1 MTSLVINRRTAVAGL
16 LASVAASAAM
26 MNGAFAQDGAKVLV
40 LPVGVGGVG
49 GVALDNLDPR
59 VLLTTNHQAVQ
70 IAIFD
75 SLVRS
80 KGADIAPGAAET
92 WEISADGKTYTFHLR
107 DAKWSDGKAVV
118 GGDFVHAFQRM
129 FTASGASQIYDDI
142 VNGAEVRG
150 GTKTPEELGVAAPDD
165 RTVVITLKNPT
176 PYFLGLISSS
186 YAAPGRAD
194 LLEKFGDTYG
204 ASADSLAYNGPYIL
218 TEWENEN
225 QLILKK
231 NPDYWDAANIKL
243 DEVQFLV
250 LPDANTQR
258 NMFDNGELDI
268 YAPQT
273 DAEVQGYRDQGVLQE
288 YNRGG
293 YRGITINR
301 YANGGDPVKAKL
313 LSNVNFMKA
322 VSYAI
327 DRQGF
332 VDNVLGGNGIPA
344 TVQTPAAHAV
354 YPGTTWGEVTPNEG
368 KYHPV
373 TADKAK
379 SAEYLAKALSEAGFA
394 SVADVPPLDLL
405 TSEDPANPKLVTP
418 YVQSVLSELGF
429 KVNLIQATGN
439 NYWNTFLE
447 PALCFDLCIAGWG
460 PDFDDPATYM
470 GYWMSSSKDM
480 GATFDNADFD
490 ALLTSANAETDLK
503 KRAEILG
510 QAEALFA
517 DIGPAIPIL
526 HYKGNVAVQPYVK
539 DLLFSIFGVNIIY
552 IYADIQK

>member
-16 LASVAASAAM
+16 LASVAASSVM
-26 MNGAFAQDGAKVLV
+26 MNGAFAQDARKVLV
-40 LPVGVGGVG
+40 IPTAVGASGGG
-49 GVALDNLDPR
+49 ALDNLDPR
-59 VLLTTNHQAVQ
+59 VLLTTAHQAVQ

-92 WEISADGKTYTFHLR
+92 WETSADGKTYTFHLR
-107 DAKWSDGKAVV
+107 DAKWSDGKPVV

-142 VNGAEVRG
+142 LNGAEVRG
-150 GTKTPEELGVAAPDD
+150 KTKQPDELGVAAPDD
-165 RTVVITLKNPT
+165 KTVVITLKNPT

-204 ASADSLAYNGPYIL
+204 ASAESMAYNGPFIL

-225 QLILKK
+225 KLILKK

-243 DEVQFLV
+243 DEVQVLV
-250 LPDANTQR
+250 VPDANTQR

-268 YAPQT
+268 YAPTT
-273 DAEVQGYRDQGVLQE
+273 DSEVKAYRDQGVLQQ

-301 YANGGDPVKAKL
+301 YANKGDPIKAKL

-332 VDNVLGGNGIPA
+332 VDNVLGGNGLPA

-354 YPGTTWGEVTPNEG
+354 YPGTTWGEVTPNQG

-379 SAEYLAKALSEAGFA
+379 SNEYLAKALKEAGFA

-418 YVQSVLSELGF
+418 YVQSVLSEMGF

-447 PALCFDLCIAGWG
+447 PALGFDLCIAGWG
-460 PDFDDPATYM
+460 PDFDDPYTYM
-470 GYWMSSSKDM
+470 GYWASSSKDM
-480 GATFDNADFD
+480 GATFDNPEFD
-490 ALLTSANAETDLK
+490 ALLAKANAETDLK
-503 KRAEILG
+503 ARAAILV

-517 DIGPAIPIL
+517 DIGPAIPII

-539 DLLFSIFGVNIIY
+539 NLLFSIFGVNIIY

>member
-1 MTSLVINRRTAVAGL
+1 MKSLVINRRTAIAGM
-16 LASVAASAAM
+16 LAGVAATSLTV
-26 MNGAFAQDGAKVLV
+26 NRAFAQEAKRLV
-40 LPVGVGGVG
+40 LATPE
-49 GVALDNLDPR
+49 ALDNLDPR
-59 VLLTTNHQAVQ
+59 VLLTTNHQSVQ
-70 IAIFD
+70 IGIFD

-80 KGADIAPGAAET
+80 KGADIAPGAAES
-92 WEISADGKTYTFHLR
+92 WDISEDGKTYTFHLR
-107 DAKWSDGKAVV
+107 DAKWSDGKPVV
-118 GGDFVHAFQRM
+118 AGDFVHAFQRM

-142 VNGAEVRG
+142 LNGSDVRG
-150 GTKTPEELGVAAPDD
+150 GTKKPEELGVAAPDD

-194 LLEKFGDTYG
+194 LLEKFGDAYG
-204 ASADSLAYNGPYIL
+204 ASAESLAYNGPFTL
-218 TEWENEN
+218 ASWENED
-225 QLILKK
+225 QLTLRK

-243 DEVQFLV
+243 EEVQILV

-258 NMFDNGELDI
+258 NLFDSQELDV
-268 YAPQT
+268 YLPAT
-273 DAEVQGYRDQGVLQE
+273 DSEVQGYKDAGLLQTF
-288 YNRGG
+288 NRGG

-301 YANGGDPVKAKL
+301 YANQQDPVKAKL

-322 VSYAI
+322 ISFAL

-332 VDNVLGGNGIPA
+332 VDNVLGGNGLPA

-379 SAEYLAKALSEAGFA
+379 STEYLTKALSEAGFA
-394 SVADVPPLDLL
+394 SVADVPALDLL
-405 TSEDPANPKLVTP
+405 TSEDPTNPKLVTP

-447 PALCFDLCIAGWG
+447 PALGFDLCIAGWG

-470 GYWMSSSKDM
+470 GYWVSSSKDM

-490 ALLTSANAETDLK
+490 ALLTKANAETDLK
-503 KRAEILG
+503 ARATILG
-510 QAEALFA
+510 EAEALFA
-517 DIGPAIPIL
+517 DIGPAIPII
-526 HYKGNVAVQPYVK
+526 HYKGNVAVQSYVK

>member
-1 MTSLVINRRTAVAGL
+1 MKSLVINRRTAIAGL
-16 LASVAASAAM
+16 LAGVAATSLTF
-26 MNGAFAQDGAKVLV
+26 NRAFAQETKRLV
-40 LPVGVGGVG
+40 LATAE
-49 GVALDNLDPR
+49 ALDNLDPR
-59 VLLTTNHQAVQ
+59 VLLTTAHQSVQ
-70 IAIFD
+70 IGIFD

-80 KGADIAPGAAET
+80 KGADIAPGAAES

-142 VNGAEVRG
+142 LNGADVRG
-150 GTKTPEELGVAAPDD
+150 GTKKPEELGVAAPDD
-165 RTVVITLKNPT
+165 KTVVITLKNPT

-194 LLEKFGDTYG
+194 LLEKFKDAYG
-204 ASADSLAYNGPYIL
+204 ASADSMAYNGPFVL
-218 TEWENEN
+218 AEWENEN
-225 QLILKK
+225 QLLLKK

-243 DEVQFLV
+243 EEVQVLV
-250 LPDANTQR
+250 LPDVNTQR
-258 NMFDNGELDI
+258 NLFDSQELDI
-268 YAPQT
+268 YTPAT
-273 DAEVQGYRDQGVLQE
+273 DSEVQGYKDAGLLQT

-301 YANGGDPVKAKL
+301 YANKQDPVKAKL

-322 VSYAI
+322 ISFAI

-332 VDNVLGGNGIPA
+332 VDNVLGGNGLPA

-379 SAEYLAKALSEAGFA
+379 SADYLAKALSEAGFA
-394 SVADVPPLDLL
+394 SVGDVPPLDLL

-418 YVQSVLSELGF
+418 YVQSVLSEMGF

-447 PALCFDLCIAGWG
+447 PALGFDLCIAGWG

-470 GYWMSSSKDM
+470 GYWVSSSKDM

-490 ALLTSANAETDLK
+490 ALLTKANAETDLK
-503 KRAEILG
+503 ARATILG

-517 DIGPAIPIL
+517 DIGPAIPII
-526 HYKGNVAVQPYVK
+526 HYKGNVAVQSYVK

>member
-1 MTSLVINRRTAVAGL
+1 MNLLINRRQAIAGMLAATAAT
-16 LASVAASAAM
+16 SAM
-26 MNGAFAQDGAKVLV
+26 MNRAFAQEAKVLV
-40 LPVGVGGVG
+40 LPVGVGSTGAG
-49 GVALDNLDPR
+49 ALDNLDPR
-59 VLLTTNHQAVQ
+59 VLLSTNHQSVQ

-80 KGADIAPGAAET
+80 KGADIAPGAAES
-92 WEISADGKTYTFHLR
+92 WEVSDDGRTYTFHLR
-107 DAKWSDGKAVV
+107 DAKWSDGKPVV

-142 VNGAEVRG
+142 LNGAEVRG
-150 GTKTPEELGVAAPDD
+150 GTKSPEELGVAAPDD

-194 LLEKFGDTYG
+194 LLQQFGDAYG
-204 ASADSLAYNGPYIL
+204 ASAESMAYNGPFIM

-231 NPDYWDAANIKL
+231 NPDYWDQANIHL

-268 YAPQT
+268 YTPTT
-273 DAEVQGYRDQGVLQE
+273 DAEVQAYRDQGVLLE
-288 YNRGG
+288 YVRGG

-301 YANGGDPVKAKL
+301 YANQGDPVKAKL
-313 LSNVNFMKA
+313 LSNVNFLKA
-322 VSYAI
+322 VSHAI

-332 VDNVLGGNGIPA
+332 VDNVLGGNAIPA

-354 YPGTTWGEVTPNEG
+354 YPGMTWGEVTPNEG
-368 KYHPV
+368 KFHPV
-373 TADKAK
+373 TADPAKA
-379 SAEYLAKALSEAGFA
+379 AEYLAKALEESGFA

-405 TSEDPANPKLVTP
+405 TNEDPANPKLVTP

-447 PALCFDLCIAGWG
+447 PALGFDLCVAGWG
-460 PDFDDPATYM
+460 PDFDDPYTYM
-470 GYWMSSSKDM
+470 GYWVSSSKDM
-480 GATFDNADFD
+480 GATFDNAEFD
-490 ALLTSANAETDLK
+490 ALLVKANAETDLQA
-503 KRAEILG
+503 RAQILAE
-510 QAEALFA
+510 AEALFA
-517 DIGPAIPIL
+517 DIGPAIPII
-526 HYKGNVAVQPYVK
+526 HFKGNVAVQPRVK
-539 DLLFSIFGVNIIY
+539 GLLTSIFGVNIIY
-552 IYADIQK
+552 IYADIQE

>member
-1 MTSLVINRRTAVAGL
+1 MTIVMNRRQAIAGML
-16 LASVAASAAM
+16 AASAATSLM
-26 MNGAFAQDGAKVLV
+26 MNKAFAQEARRLV
-40 LPVGVGGVG
+40 LPVGVGTAGAE
-49 GVALDNLDPR
+49 ALDNLDPR
-59 VLLTTNHQAVQ
+59 VLLTTSHQAVQ

-80 KGADIAPGAAET
+80 KGADIAPGAAES
-92 WEISADGKTYTFHLR
+92 WEISEDGRTYTFHLR
-107 DAKWSDGKAVV
+107 DAKWSDGKPVV
-118 GGDFVHAFQRM
+118 GADFVHAFQRM

-142 VNGAEVRG
+142 LNGAEVRG

-194 LLEKFGDTYG
+194 LLEQFGDAYG
-204 ASADSLAYNGPYIL
+204 ASAESMAYNGPFIM

-231 NPDYWDAANIKL
+231 NPDYWDAANIHL

-268 YAPQT
+268 YAPTT
-273 DAEVQGYRDQGVLQE
+273 DAEVQQYRDQGVLLE

-301 YANGGDPVKAKL
+301 YANQADPVKAKL

-322 VSYAI
+322 ISYAI

-332 VDNVLGGNGIPA
+332 VDNVLGGNGLPA
-344 TVQTPAAHAV
+344 TVQTPAAHAI

-368 KYHPV
+368 KFHPV
-373 TADKAK
+373 TADPAK
-379 SAEYLAKALSEAGFA
+379 SAEYLAKALEESGFA

-447 PALCFDLCIAGWG
+447 PALGFDLCIAGWG
-460 PDFDDPATYM
+460 PDFDDPYTYM
-470 GYWMSSSKDM
+470 GYWVSSSKDM
-480 GATFDNADFD
+480 GATFDNAAFD
-490 ALLTSANAETDLK
+490 AMLVKANAETDLEA
-503 KRAEILG
+503 RARILG
-510 QAEALFA
+510 EAEAMFA
-517 DIGPAIPIL
+517 DIGPAIPII
-526 HYKGNVAVQPYVK
+526 HYKGNVAVQPRVK
-539 DLLFSIFGVNIIY
+539 GLLTSIFGVNIIY
-552 IYADIQK
+552 IYADIQE